1 MTFDFTKTLS
11 LIKGGLLDHETT
23 WKSYLE
29 ENPGWQQTAMVL
41 AGPLILANIVLSVI
55 LSRMA
60 GGFSYYSYYGN
71 IFTALFWGLFMGI
84 LGFVITVF
92 AFNFLAGQFKG
103 NSNFPRA
110 FAAVSLAAI
119 PSWTAGILAALIPY
133 IGLLIALAGG
143 IISLFFMYK
152 IMPMA
157 LNVPDEKRLVHFI
170 SSLVSIV
177 ILNFVIGSI
186 IGVGAMG
193 SGMHSGALSKSNIYS
208 RSTVGSGMLGEFER
222 QGRLVEEAEADFFD
236 PPADG
241 KLSKAQLEKYVKVL
255 QKTRALHEEHAE
267 KIQKLS
273 EEMEAKKKAGE
284 KPSPADL
291 SQMYA
296 GIGTAISANNAE
308 MEVVKTGQGNWAEHL
323 WIKEQLRTARIQQGE
338 GSDTLAHNYKLYQ
351 KYEDELNGN

>member
-1 MTFDFTKTLS
+1 MNFDFAKTLS

-29 ENPGWQQTAMVL
+29 ENPTWKQTAMVL
-41 AGPLILANIVLSVI
+41 AGPLILANIILSVI

-71 IFTALFWGLFMGI
+71 LFTALFWGLFMGI

-103 NSNFPRA
+103 KPDFPRA

-143 IISLFFMYK
+143 VISLIFMYK

-157 LNVPDEKRLVHFI
+157 LNVPDEKRLAHFI
-170 SSLVSIV
+170 SSLVSII

-186 IGVGAMG
+186 IGVGAMN
-193 SGMHSGALSKSNIYS
+193 SGMHSGALSKGSINS
-208 RSTVGSGMLGEFER
+208 RTTVGSGMLGEFER
-222 QGRLVEEAEADFFD
+222 QGRLMEDAEADTFE

-255 QKTRALHEEHAE
+255 QKTRALHEDYAQRM
-267 KIQKLS
+267 QKFS
-273 EEMEAKKKAGE
+273 EDMKAKEAAGE
-284 KPSPADL
+284 KPSVSDL
-291 SQMYA
+291 SQAYA
-296 GIGTAISANNAE
+296 GIGTAMSANNAE
-308 MEVVKTGQGNWAEHL
+308 MEVVKTGGGNWAEHL
-323 WIKEQLRTARIQQGE
+323 WIKEQLRVARIQQGD
-338 GSDTLAHNYKLYQ
+338 GSDALEHNYKLYK